1 MIIIEEEGIVPDLVN
16 LIGIQNKPLE
26 DNIGFKLTA
35 AESADSIVGK
45 IKELQI
51 CESGQPGK
59 KFMRGRQG
67 TRTTGQLVVSQM
79 DRGQVGAEVPQ
90 NVPEALIR
98 QGLPGQEEA
107 FGVNE
112 DFRVNANAN
121 GRVDVDEDPGEIPIV
136 NNFQSIEVD
145 I

>member
-1 MIIIEEEGIVPDLVN
+1 
-16 LIGIQNKPLE
+16 
-26 DNIGFKLTA
+26 
-35 AESADSIVGK
+35 
-45 IKELQI
+45 
-51 CESGQPGK
+51 
-59 KFMRGRQG
+59 MRGRQG

-107 FGVNE
+107 LGVNQY
-112 DFRVNANAN
+112 FRVSANVMV
-121 GRVDVDEDPGEIPIV
+121 RVNVDEDPGQIPIV
-136 NNFQSIEVD
+136 NDFQSIKPD